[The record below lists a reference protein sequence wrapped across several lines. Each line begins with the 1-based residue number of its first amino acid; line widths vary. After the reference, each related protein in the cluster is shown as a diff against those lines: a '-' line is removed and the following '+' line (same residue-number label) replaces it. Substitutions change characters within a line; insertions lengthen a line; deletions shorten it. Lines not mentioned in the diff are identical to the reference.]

1 VKAGKDIHETHGI
14 LMDPSGEPAEPQPGD
29 L

>member
-1 VKAGKDIHETHGI
+1 VKAGKDLHETHGI
-14 LMDPSGEPAEPQPGD
+14 LMGPSGEPAEPQPGN